1 MQLDSY
7 FGGVIVVL
15 LSTLVSVAG
24 LLLTRKLID
33 LNKLRAS
40 HEVGGYLLSVVGTLY
55 AVLLGLVV
63 VDAMQK
69 FQVARDVTERE
80 ANCLADVFILA
91 SGFPEPKST
100 QIKSLCVKYGELV
113 VNEEWKTMKENRH
126 NSEARRTAVRLMQEV
141 IAFEPKTEGEKAIYP
156 LTVDNACQIWQNRR
170 TRINMAFAGIPTVE
184 WVTLFAGAI
193 ITIFFTY
200 FFGLENLPLQII
212 MTAMVSI
219 LISLNMFLVLLYG
232 YPFSGEL
239 CINPDAFMI
248 TRSIFDNRVGHA
260 QRDPASGTIFDTNTH
275 LKITP
280 KHL

>member
-7 FGGVIVVL
+7 LGGFVVVF

-24 LLLTRKLID
+24 LLITRKLID
-33 LNKLRAS
+33 FNKLRAS

-91 SGFPEPKST
+91 SGFPEPKRS
-100 QIKSLCVKYGELV
+100 QIKTLSVKYGELV
-113 VNEEWKTMKENRH
+113 VNEEWKTMKSNRH
-126 NSEARRTAVRLMQEV
+126 CPEARRTAVRLMQEV
-141 IAFEPKTEGEKAIYP
+141 IAFEPKSEGEKAIYP
-156 LTVDNACQIWQNRR
+156 LAVDNACQIWQNRR
-170 TRINMAFAGIPTVE
+170 TRTNMAFAGIPTVE

-248 TRSIFDNRVGHA
+248 TRSIFDNRVGHKEN
-260 QRDPASGTIFDTNTH
+260 TIDSSTTFDTNSTH
-275 LKITP
+275 QTKPNNL
-280 KHL
+280 